1 MIAHEQA
8 AGGNRPGDLRREL
21 ENSQGAAGSPLQPQ
35 GTRSQR
41 GFFRPERAADQI
53 IKQRDDNFAG
63 KPKQPPQDA
72 EWMLAQPFHAQV
84 SNAMLVAVNQ
94 ENEKS
99 PVSRLSTFNSQP
111 AGHLPNQCGR
121 NVVRAGK

>member
-8 AGGNRPGDLRREL
+8 AGRNRPGDLRFEF

-35 GTRSQR
+35 GTRGHR
-41 GFFRPERAADQI
+41 GFFRTERAADQK

-63 KPKQPPQDA
+63 KPKQPPENA
-72 EWMLAQPFHAQV
+72 EWMSAQSFHAQV
-84 SNAMLVAVNQ
+84 SNAMTVAVNQ

-99 PVSRLSTFNSQP
+99 PISVSGQWRKSGSFKQTFS
-111 AGHLPNQCGR
+111 
-121 NVVRAGK
+121 